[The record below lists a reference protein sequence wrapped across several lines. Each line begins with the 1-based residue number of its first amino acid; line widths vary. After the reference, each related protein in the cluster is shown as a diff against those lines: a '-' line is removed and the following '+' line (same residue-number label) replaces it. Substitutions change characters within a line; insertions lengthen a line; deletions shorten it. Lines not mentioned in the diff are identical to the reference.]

1 MSGLLDVELLVH
13 VHGFLI
19 HPHQHGLEIT
29 VADRQVIRVHQHL
42 PTGDIDL
49 VLQGDRNTL
58 RRESL
63 LQLTL
68 VGDDALYL
76 RGLPGRQRHHR
87 ISLTHDTASHLAA
100 KPTEIQIRAQHVLH
114 RITEVLV
121 VTIQVDRHVLS
132 YQGVRSLFSTT
143 LSPSKADKGI
153 YVISGISS
161 GSTKRL

>member
-1 MSGLLDVELLVH
+1 MIHGRLLHRVHVHLIADTIHTGTCRMRGLLDVELLVH

-87 ISLTHDTASHLAA
+87 ISLTHDTAGHLAA

-121 VTIQVDRHVLS
+121 VTIQVDRHVL
-132 YQGVRSLFSTT
+132 Q
-143 LSPSKADKGI
+143 I
-153 YVISGISS
+153 IQ
-161 GSTKRL
+161 